1 MERLLRL
8 FNKNLPISRRH
19 FFQTVGRAV
28 GVSAI
33 GAMASGTYAYA
44 FEPRWL
50 ETNRHTVK
58 LAKLPPA
65 FAGTRIVQLSDL
77 HHSEFLGREHLEEV
91 LESTMAE
98 KPDLVLITG
107 DFVTGFLG
115 NVKAFRRKTGD
126 FFLREL
132 AEVFRKVKA
141 PLGVW
146 GCPGNH
152 DFWYGYSTVK
162 RFLRQSGVHLLRDE
176 HVRLSRQNQSIVLV
190 GLTDLWSE
198 PIRWRRALRRTSKK
212 ECRLVMMHNPDSFS
226 QAVRFDLDFV
236 MCGHTHGGQIS
247 LPFIGPPILPI
258 ANRAFVQGWFRDRG
272 TQMYVNRGIGV
283 IGIPIRFNARPEIAV
298 FELQPDAPKA

>member
-44 FEPRWL
+44 VEPRWL
-50 ETNRHTVK
+50 ETNRYTVK
-58 LAKLPPA
+58 LNKLPPA
-65 FAGTRIVQLSDL
+65 FHGTRVVQLSDL
-77 HHSEFLGREHLEEV
+77 HHNEYLGREHLEEV
-91 LESTMAE
+91 FDATMAE

-115 NVKAFRRKTGD
+115 DVKNFRRKTGD

-132 AEVFRKVKA
+132 SELLRKVKA

-146 GCPGNH
+146 GVPGNH
-152 DFWYGYSTVK
+152 DFWYGFSTVK
-162 RFLRQSGVHLLRDE
+162 RFLRPSGVHLMRDT
-176 HVRLSRQNQSIVLV
+176 HMRFSRKDQSIVLV

-198 PIRWRRALRRTSKK
+198 PIRWRRALRHTSRK
-212 ECRLVMMHNPDSFS
+212 ECRIAMMHNPDSFS
-226 QAVRFDLDFV
+226 QTVRFGLDLV
-236 MCGHTHGGQIS
+236 LCGHTHGGQIN

-258 ANRAFVQGWFRDRG
+258 ANRAFVQGWFREG
-272 TQMYVNRGIGV
+272 ATQMYVNRGIGV
-283 IGIPIRFNARPEIAV
+283 IGIPIRFNARPEITV
-298 FELQPDAPKA
+298 LDLQPEQA